1 MSDLKKLEN
10 LLAPKLGPNKK
21 ILNVETVKSPS
32 KGAGS
37 VMLLLKL
44 IVEDVEHNQEVLHL
58 VAKKVPNSELARK
71 AFKIQQSFQKEVAF
85 YETIIPTLKSFQ
97 EEEGVVVLDNFAEYY
112 GARYNLHKKNNEVDE
127 DAVLL
132 LEDLSVKGVFN
143 IIVKINQICK
153 YLYFILE
160 IILT

>member
-1 MSDLKKLEN
+1 MSELKNLED

-21 ILNVETVKSPS
+21 IINVEIDKPPS

-37 VMLLLKL
+37 VMLLIKL
-44 IVEDVEHNQEVLHL
+44 TVKDVIENNHEVVHL

-112 GARYNLHKKNNEVDE
+112 GARYNLHQKNNEVDE
-127 DAVLL
+127 EAVLL
-132 LEDLSVKGVFN
+132 LEDLTVKGVCN
-143 IIVKINQICK
+143 II
-153 YLYFILE
+153 LL
-160 IILT
+160 